1 MAMSERSGENAA
13 SGVATSE
20 GKGFEQQEDADN
32 TSERTTLPRMQEVR
46 SSEDAGGGMG
56 GKGGG
61 EDAEG
66 SDDCELAEDDGAAGS
81 LEPKAQLMDVRKYD
95 NDYSHFEQ
103 MDFSDDSEDE
113 RVREQAA
120 RRLQSDMES
129 EERAAANLNNPY
141 GYEEGNMYDYN
152 AEGEAEEEEEEEEE
166 EEVEEADLATLR
178 QAWAATAEDDTNA
191 GDANT
196 ATGATAAPAT
206 SATSASPKRCS
217 HCRAEGAKKRCG
229 RCKMAYVRE

>member
-1 MAMSERSGENAA
+1 
-13 SGVATSE
+13 
-20 GKGFEQQEDADN
+20 
-32 TSERTTLPRMQEVR
+32 
-46 SSEDAGGGMG
+46 
-56 GKGGG
+56 
-61 EDAEG
+61 
-66 SDDCELAEDDGAAGS
+66 
-81 LEPKAQLMDVRKYD
+81 MDVRKYD

-129 EERAAANLNNPY
+129 EERAAANLDNPY

-191 GDANT
+191 VTAGDANA

-206 SATSASPKRCS
+206 SATSAPPKRCS